1 MPINLSHEAMQAKE
15 NYENAVTLSEKIR
28 TLQEYLS
35 LIPDHK
41 GTDNLRQTLKT
52 KLSKLKAE
60 SEEARLRRKGTG
72 VQFHLK
78 KEGDAQVVLVGVS
91 SSGKSS
97 MLAALTSAK
106 PEIGVPT
113 QKLTPGMIDY
123 EGVQIQAVEVPA
135 IFQDANQS
143 VMGRQTLGA
152 VRNADLVILII
163 DLMKDPLEQL
173 RLILNEFDSTG
184 IKLNRI
190 PPPVEIKK
198 TGMGGIQIIGDIH
211 LPTENGRQDVVQLLF
226 EQGIHNAVV
235 TITGKIKLEDIIETL
250 DRSIAYLNG
259 IIVCTK
265 GDVKGSVENFD
276 RLQNGPI
283 AKQFPLIV
291 PTSVMNE
298 EGMKNVKTLPPR
310 IFHSLGLIR
319 VYTRDVKGVAKRPI
333 VVRKGVTVEDLTKI
347 LHKDFFQHFKHAKVW
362 GTSVKHSGAQV
373 GLTHTL
379 EDADIIQVYLK

>member
-1 MPINLSHEAMQAKE
+1 MPINLSYEAMQAKE
-15 NYENAVTLSEKIR
+15 KYENSETLSDKIR
-28 TLQEYLS
+28 SLQEYLA

-60 SEEARLRRKGTG
+60 SDEARLRRKGTG

-78 KEGDAQVVLVGVS
+78 KEGDAQVVLVGLS

-113 QKLTPGMIDY
+113 SVLTPGMIDY

-135 IFQDANQS
+135 IFEDASQS
-143 VMGRQTLGA
+143 VMGRQSLGA
-152 VRNADLVILII
+152 VRNADLVIMII
-163 DLMKDPLEQL
+163 DLMRDPLDQL
-173 RLILNEFDSTG
+173 TLILNEFENTG
-184 IKLNRI
+184 IKLNKT

-198 TGMGGIQIIGDIH
+198 TGSGGIQIIGDIH
-211 LPTENGRQDVVQLLF
+211 LENERQDVVQLLF
-226 EQGIHNAVV
+226 ENGIHNAVV
-235 TITGKIKLEDIIETL
+235 TISGKIRLEDIVESL
-250 DRSIAYLNG
+250 DRSIIYLNG

-265 GDVKGSVENFD
+265 GDVKGSVENF
-276 RLQNGPI
+276 NGLKDSPI
-283 AKQFPLIV
+283 AKRFPLIV

-319 VYTRDVKGVAKRPI
+319 VYTKDDVKGVAKRPM
-333 VVRKGVTVEDLTKI
+333 VLRGGVTVKNLTKM

-379 EDADIIQVYLK
+379 EDADVIQVYTK

>member
-1 MPINLSHEAMQAKE
+1 MQAKE
-15 NYENAVTLSEKIR
+15 QYENAITLSEKIR

-97 MLAALTSAK
+97 ILAALTSAK

-113 QKLTPGMIDY
+113 SVLTPGMIDY

-135 IFQDANQS
+135 IFKDANQS

-163 DLMKDPLEQL
+163 DLMRDPLEQL
-173 RLILNEFDSTG
+173 KLILNEFDSTG

-198 TGMGGIQIIGDIH
+198 TGSGGIQIIGI
-211 LPTENGRQDVVQLLF
+211 LENEKQDVVQLLF

-235 TITGKIKLEDIIETL
+235 TISGKIKLEDIVETL
-250 DRSIAYLNG
+250 DRSIIYLTG
-259 IIVCTK
+259 IIICTK
-265 GDVKGSVENFD
+265 GDVKGSAENFD
-276 RLQNGPI
+276 RLKNRPI
-283 AKQFPLIV
+283 AKRFPLIV

-298 EGMKNVKTLPPR
+298 EGMRNVKILPPR

-319 VYTRDVKGVAKRPI
+319 VYTKDEKGVAKRPM
-333 VVRKGVTVEDLTKI
+333 VLRKNTTVEGLTKM

-362 GTSVKHSGAQV
+362 GTSVKHSGTQV

-379 EDADIIQVYLK
+379 EDADVIQVYIK

>member
-1 MPINLSHEAMQAKE
+1 MPINLSHEAMAAKE
-15 NYENAVTLSEKIR
+15 KYENAETLSDKIR

-60 SEEARLRRKGTG
+60 SDEARLRRKGTG

-78 KEGDAQVVLVGVS
+78 KEGDAQVVLVGLS

-113 QKLTPGMIDY
+113 SVLTPGMIDY

-135 IFQDANQS
+135 IFKDASQS
-143 VMGRQTLGA
+143 VMGRQALGA

-163 DLMKDPLEQL
+163 DLMRDPLDQL
-173 RLILNEFDSTG
+173 TLILNEFEQTG
-184 IKLNRI
+184 IKLNRT

-198 TGMGGIQIIGDIH
+198 TGVGGIQIIGDIH
-211 LPTENGRQDVVQLLF
+211 LENERQDVVQLLF
-226 EQGIHNAVV
+226 SHGIHNAVV
-235 TITGKIKLEDIIETL
+235 TISGKIRLEDIVESL

-265 GDVKGSVENFD
+265 GDVKGSAENFD
-276 RLQNGPI
+276 RLKNSPI
-283 AKQFPLIV
+283 SKRFPLIV
-291 PTSVMNE
+291 PTSVMNDD
-298 EGMKNVKTLPPR
+298 GMKNVKTLPPK
-310 IFHSLGLIR
+310 IFHTLGLIR
-319 VYTRDVKGVAKRPI
+319 VYTKDEKGVAKRPI
-333 VVRKGVTVEDLTKI
+333 VVRKNTTVENLTKM
-347 LHKDFFQHFKHAKVW
+347 LHKDFFQHFRHAKVW
-362 GTSVKHSGAQV
+362 GTSVKHSGSQV

-379 EDADIIQVYLK
+379 EDADVIQVYIK

>member
-15 NYENAVTLSEKIR
+15 KYENATTLPEKIR
-28 TLQEYLS
+28 TLQEYIA

-41 GTDNLRQTLKT
+41 GTEKLRAMLKT

-78 KEGDAQVVLVGVS
+78 KEGDAQIVLVGLA

-97 MLAALTSAK
+97 LLAVLTSAK
-106 PEIGVPT
+106 PDIGVPT

-123 EGVQIQAVEVPA
+123 EGVQIQVVEVPA
-135 IFQDANQS
+135 IFKDANQS
-143 VMGRQTLGA
+143 VMGRQALGA
-152 VRNADLVILII
+152 VRNADLIILVI
-163 DLMKDPLEQL
+163 DLMRDPLRQL
-173 RLILNEFDSTG
+173 KLILNEFERTG
-184 IKLNRI
+184 IKLNKT

-198 TGMGGIQIIGDIH
+198 TGSGGIQIIGDIH
-211 LPTENGRQDVVQLLF
+211 LRNERQDVVQLLF
-226 EQGIHNAVV
+226 EHGIHNAVV
-235 TITGKIKLEDIIETL
+235 TISGKIKLEDIAEAL
-250 DRSIAYLNG
+250 DRSIIYLNG
-259 IIVCTK
+259 IIICTK
-265 GDVKGSVENFD
+265 GDVKGSAENFD
-276 RLQNGPI
+276 RLQNSPI
-283 AKQFPLIV
+283 AKRFPLIV

-319 VYTRDVKGVAKRPI
+319 VYTKDEKGVARRPM
-333 VVRKGVTVEDLTKI
+333 VLRRGVTVQDLTKM

-379 EDADIIQVYLK
+379 EDADVIQVYIK

>member
-1 MPINLSHEAMQAKE
+1 MQAKE
-15 NYENAVTLSEKIR
+15 KYENAITLSEKIR
-28 TLQEYLS
+28 SLQEYLS

-78 KEGDAQVVLVGVS
+78 KEGDAQVVLVGLS

-106 PEIGVPT
+106 PDIGIPT

-135 IFQDANQS
+135 IFKDANQS

-163 DLMKDPLEQL
+163 DLMRDPLEQL
-173 RLILNEFDSTG
+173 KLILNEFEQTG
-184 IKLNRI
+184 IKLNKT

-198 TGMGGIQIIGDIH
+198 TGSGGIQIIGDIH
-211 LPTENGRQDVVQLLF
+211 LQNERQDVVQLLF

-235 TITGKIKLEDIIETL
+235 TISGKIKLEDIVETL
-250 DRSIAYLNG
+250 DRSIIYLTG
-259 IIVCTK
+259 IIICTK
-265 GDVKGSVENFD
+265 GDVKGSAENFD
-276 RLQNGPI
+276 RLQNSQI
-283 AKQFPLIV
+283 AKRFPLIV

-298 EGMKNVKTLPPR
+298 EGLKNVKTLPPR

-319 VYTRDVKGVAKRPI
+319 VYTRDEKGVAKRPI
-333 VVRKGVTVEDLTKI
+333 VLRRGVTVQELTKI
-347 LHKDFFQHFKHAKVW
+347 LHKDFFKHFKHAKVW

-373 GLTHTL
+373 GLSHTL
-379 EDADIIQVYLK
+379 EDADVIQVYIK

>member
-1 MPINLSHEAMQAKE
+1 MPINLSYEAMQAKE
-15 NYENAVTLSEKIR
+15 KYENAETLSDKIR

-52 KLSKLKAE
+52 KLSKLKVE
-60 SEEARLRRKGTG
+60 SDEARLRRKGTG

-78 KEGDAQVVLVGVS
+78 KEGDAQVVLVGLS

-113 QKLTPGMIDY
+113 SVLTPGMIDY
-123 EGVQIQAVEVPA
+123 EGVQIQAIEVPA
-135 IFQDANQS
+135 IFKDANQS

-163 DLMKDPLEQL
+163 DLMRDPLDQL
-173 RLILNEFDSTG
+173 TLILNEFEQTG
-184 IKLNRI
+184 IKLNRT

-198 TGMGGIQIIGDIH
+198 TGVGGIQIIGDIH
-211 LPTENGRQDVVQLLF
+211 LENERQDVVQLLF
-226 EQGIHNAVV
+226 SNGIHNAVV
-235 TITGKIKLEDIIETL
+235 TISGKIRLEDIVESL

-265 GDVKGSVENFD
+265 GDVKGSADNFD
-276 RLQNGPI
+276 RLKNSII
-283 AKQFPLIV
+283 AKRFLLIV

-298 EGMKNVKTLPPR
+298 EGMKNVKTLPPK

-319 VYTRDVKGVAKRPI
+319 VYTKDEKGVAKRPI
-333 VVRKGVTVEDLTKI
+333 VVRKNTTVENLTKM
-347 LHKDFFQHFKHAKVW
+347 LHKDFFQHFRHAKVW
-362 GTSVKHSGAQV
+362 GTSVKHSGSQV

-379 EDADIIQVYLK
+379 EDADVIQVYIK

>member
-1 MPINLSHEAMQAKE
+1 MPINLSYEAMQAKE
-15 NYENAVTLSEKIR
+15 KYENAETLSDKIR

-60 SEEARLRRKGTG
+60 SDEARLRRKGTG
-72 VQFHLK
+72 VQFSLR
-78 KEGDAQVVLVGVS
+78 KEGDAQVVLVGLS

-113 QKLTPGMIDY
+113 SVLTPGMIDY
-123 EGVQIQAVEVPA
+123 EGVQIQAIEVPA
-135 IFQDANQS
+135 IFKDANQS

-163 DLMKDPLEQL
+163 DLMRDPLDQL
-173 RLILNEFDSTG
+173 TLILNEFEQTG
-184 IKLNRI
+184 IKLNRT

-198 TGMGGIQIIGDIH
+198 TGVGGIQIIGDIH
-211 LPTENGRQDVVQLLF
+211 LENERQDVVQLLF
-226 EQGIHNAVV
+226 SNGIHNAVV
-235 TITGKIKLEDIIETL
+235 TISGKIRLEDIVESL

-265 GDVKGSVENFD
+265 GDVKGSADNFD
-276 RLQNGPI
+276 RLKNSII
-283 AKQFPLIV
+283 AKRFLLIV

-298 EGMKNVKTLPPR
+298 EGMKNVKTLPPK

-319 VYTRDVKGVAKRPI
+319 VYTKDEKGVAKRPI
-333 VVRKGVTVEDLTKI
+333 VVRKNTTVENLTKM
-347 LHKDFFQHFKHAKVW
+347 LHKDFFQHFRHAKVW
-362 GTSVKHSGAQV
+362 GTSVKHSGSQV

-379 EDADIIQVYLK
+379 EDADVIQVYIK